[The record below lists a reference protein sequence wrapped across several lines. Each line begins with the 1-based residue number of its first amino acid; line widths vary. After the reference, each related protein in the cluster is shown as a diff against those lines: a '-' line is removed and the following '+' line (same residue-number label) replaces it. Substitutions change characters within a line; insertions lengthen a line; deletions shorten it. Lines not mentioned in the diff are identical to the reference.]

1 MIDRRQFI
9 ACSAAFAATAP
20 RRVFAQT
27 PAVERVIVIGAGIV
41 GASIAYYL
49 TKRGCD
55 VTIIDK
61 GLPASQASGNTFA
74 WINAAYT
81 NRPQSYLSLR
91 LASLA
96 EYRNL
101 SNDVSFPIRWSGSL
115 EWFQDADNEQRLADE
130 VAAFRQAGGSDT
142 RMIDAVAAAAIEPN
156 LNVGGEFRLAHAT
169 NDGAIDARAATQA
182 VFDRALEMGARA
194 VLLAEV
200 ESIRKRRRSVR
211 VTATGGDFDADLV
224 VAAAGVG
231 SRRIGRMVGER
242 IDTDSRAT
250 PGIIATT
257 GPLPMILNTV
267 LYPPHVHLHQL
278 PDGRVVIGEKAGAPP
293 SDAHRQAFGSRPNAF
308 PDEAQA
314 TAHALRLLAMA
325 REYVPEL
332 AQAKNVDV
340 GIGWRPMPTDGL
352 PIVGHGKNAPHVY
365 FATMHSGVTL
375 APIIGRYAA
384 DEILDGSRVA
394 ALADFRPDRF

>member
-142 RMIDAVAAAAIEPN
+142 RMIDAAAAAAIEPN
-156 LNVGGEFRLAHAT
+156 LNVGGEFPPGTRHERRGYRRKGGNASCIRPRAR
-169 NDGAIDARAATQA
+169 DG
-182 VFDRALEMGARA
+182 GP
-194 VLLAEV
+194 
-200 ESIRKRRRSVR
+200 S
-211 VTATGGDFDADLV
+211 
-224 VAAAGVG
+224 G
-231 SRRIGRMVGER
+231 SACR
-242 IDTDSRAT
+242 
-250 PGIIATT
+250 
-257 GPLPMILNTV
+257 
-267 LYPPHVHLHQL
+267 
-278 PDGRVVIGEKAGAPP
+278 
-293 SDAHRQAFGSRPNAF
+293 
-308 PDEAQA
+308 
-314 TAHALRLLAMA
+314 
-325 REYVPEL
+325 
-332 AQAKNVDV
+332 
-340 GIGWRPMPTDGL
+340 
-352 PIVGHGKNAPHVY
+352 
-365 FATMHSGVTL
+365 
-375 APIIGRYAA
+375 
-384 DEILDGSRVA
+384 SRVDSKA
-394 ALADFRPDRF
+394 SPKRASDGDRW